1 MFWLIWLADACNAVL
16 TQIHWK
22 KVTEIFLTVHT
33 NTEYQHINSMRQD
46 WKQFWATFL
55 TWKREV
61 GSIPQCVDQFNPVY
75 WVFPIIDSDMQTEG
89 EPKSRKNRKLILISF
104 SQVRVRRIEVRQ
116 KSVKTTAVAN
126 LLFEAAFKGGWF
138 QTRGENAVVCRCSLP
153 IFTEFG
159 RIWICTILTLEVLE
173 ILAILILEVL
183 EILAILLWM
192 RTRWL
197 LDNCLIIASTGQ
209 LNSLSPSSSSSSSSL
224 LVPVTSTHCHH
235 HHQCHIDKHRNH
247 QRRRYN
253 YSLSRLD
260 F

>member
-1 MFWLIWLADACNAVL
+1 MRCWHKYIGFGKRSQKYFWQFTQILNISISIVWDKIGNSFGQLFWLEKERLVVSPSVL
-16 TQIHWK
+16 TSSIQSI
-22 KVTEIFLTVHT
+22 EFSQLLTQT
-33 NTEYQHINSMRQD
+33 C
-46 WKQFWATFL
+46 KQRGKL
-55 TWKREV
+55 
-61 GSIPQCVDQFNPVY
+61 
-75 WVFPIIDSDMQTEG
+75 
-89 EPKSRKNRKLILISF
+89 KSRKNRKLNLISF
-104 SQVRVRRIEVRQ
+104 SQVRVRRIDVRQ
-116 KSVKTTAVAN
+116 KSVKTTAAAN
-126 LLFEAAFKGGWF
+126 LLFEATFKGGWF

-159 RIWICTILTLEVLE
+159 RIWICTIPT
-173 ILAILILEVL
+173 LEVL

-209 LNSLSPSSSSSSSSL
+209 LNSLSPSSSSSSSSSL